1 MDTVKV
7 FNAQADEVHKYE
19 NSVLEAAKPYYIQ
32 ADANA
37 KQMGFGKM
45 LVNMT
50 FVTGFWFG
58 LDLCNKGEVSPGNVL
73 ICLYAFLQASLSAN
87 AIFPKILVLTEGMM
101 SAGQANQGY
110 IGDIEKKDDN
120 WSKIMLDCTWPQK
133 RRCGELGRYVCISF
147 ESRPTSDEEC
157 KLFFPSRRDDVLVWQ
172 KWQREEYDLEFA
184 LKVP

>member
-7 FNAQADEVHKYE
+7 SNAQADEAHKYE
-19 NSVLEAAKPYYIQ
+19 NSVLEAAKPYYTQ

-45 LVNMT
+45 LVNTT

-120 WSKIMLDCTWPQK
+120 WSKIMLGCTWPQK
-133 RRCGELGRYVCISF
+133 RSEGDVEIRDVTFVYPSNLGQPVMKSVNFSFPAGETTFLFGRMAAGRVR
-147 ESRPTSDEEC
+147 SRICS
-157 KLFFPSRRDDVLVWQ
+157 
-172 KWQREEYDLEFA
+172 
-184 LKVP
+184 